1 MITTVFADGK
11 KEYEFIDY
19 LKKRAQ
25 SSDKNVI
32 PVVSEILDNVRENGD
47 SAVRDYTVKFD
58 GKAPEQARCLELPG
72 DWQIRLGQ
80 ESLWLALHPVGS
92 LVLADSA
99 PAEGGWSDQGSVSG
113 TRLWRR
119 TT

>member
-1 MITTVFADGK
+1 MNSRNRRASFSSSALRRLPTRRWAMKFRPDGQGVA
-11 KEYEFIDY
+11 F
-19 LKKRAQ
+19 
-25 SSDKNVI
+25 
-32 PVVSEILDNVRENGD
+32 
-47 SAVRDYTVKFD
+47 

-99 PAEGGWSDQGSVSG
+99 PAEGSWSDQGAVSG